1 VIFKK
6 PVVIIKNKQMAF
18 ILIVSGMI
26 LLMAYVQPLIHKV
39 IEKKRYSNKKRSVI
53 FKS

>member
-1 VIFKK
+1 
-6 PVVIIKNKQMAF
+6 MAF

-26 LLMAYVQPLIHKV
+26 LLMAYVQPLINKV
-39 IEKKRYSNKKRSVI
+39 IEKKRYSTKKRSVI